1 MRPAVSMKRLL
12 LLGLL
17 ACGHSLPLAAGPAET
32 AIVAAMKLPDAPNY
46 SWITAVDDDARSY
59 EITGKTDRATD
70 YSLVTMPMVGA
81 VRGRTARSGAA
92 VDNQATVLFK
102 GDERFVVETNDGWFT
117 TEELRPAGARGGNPG
132 GPGSG
137 RRGRRGG
144 GFPGA
149 PGGDGR
155 PVPAYSNL
163 QKNLSRPHDEIAII
177 VAGYVELKVEDG
189 VASGTLNDT
198 SARLLLVHPG
208 QHEITPLAAAGAFR
222 LWIKDGALVKYET
235 TLEGKL
241 SVETAS
247 GRREVVVRQ
256 KSTTTVTGAGTTTF
270 EVPAAARHK
279 LGG

>member
-1 MRPAVSMKRLL
+1 MKRLL

-17 ACGHSLPLAAGPAET
+17 VGVYPPRAFAGPAES

-46 SWITAVDDDARSY
+46 SWVTAVDDDARSY

-117 TEELRPAGARGGNPG
+117 TDELRPAGARGGSPG
-132 GPGSG
+132 GPGGG

-144 GFPGA
+144 F

-189 VASGTLNDT
+189 IVAGTLNDT

-208 QHEITPLAAAGAFR
+208 QDEITPLAAAGAFR

-270 EVPAAARHK
+270 EVPAAARKK